1 MRNARAVLKIVA
13 ALAIL
18 LSVGGAVHAAGGT
31 PLNPFEDATTTAG
44 GYSTW
49 DSDMIDIEEVSETG
63 AGVYVA
69 VLDTGMVPYW
79 TDYFPEERVA
89 TELGA
94 GFYQQVKFKVNED
107 PCGVEVEVGQ
117 LHPVPWIGSRGT
129 THGTHVASTI
139 IGFFYRSNSDAAAG
153 FELPPIMVRGIAPD
167 VTIIPVKVLADYQ
180 IPAFPNCGE
189 GIPPSNAV
197 FGTSEMVAAGID
209 YATDLA
215 IAGYRPMVIN
225 MSLGGEELE
234 DVEKTAIDR
243 AIENGVI
250 VVASAGNEGELGMG
264 FPGAYPPVISAGASG
279 WTREWVFPGTVDEY
293 YRLWWLQAPG
303 LAEFEDILEPAPVE
317 QVYVTDFSS
326 RALPGQELDILAPG
340 SWVRGPYPG
349 WPGYSH
355 LPWWSQGIG
364 DVVGANPGNF
374 YYVGGTSMAAP
385 HISAV
390 AALMLEKNPELNQWQ
405 IQMLMKAT
413 ALEVPSTGERT
424 VYDLYDADGNYVPGL
439 YTKAWDTDC
448 DGTLCDPVGAGLL
461 QAEAAV
467 LGAALTPVG
476 P

>member
-1 MRNARAVLKIVA
+1 MRIKMNPISIAITT
-13 ALAIL
+13 AIL
-18 LSVGGAVHAAGGT
+18 LAMAVTAAYAAGGT
-31 PLNPFEDATTTAG
+31 PFNIFEDETTTAE
-44 GYSTW
+44 GYPTW
-49 DSDMIDIEEVSETG
+49 DSDMINIEAVSQTG

-94 GFYQQVKFKVNED
+94 GFYQQVTFKVNED

-139 IGFFYRSNSDAAAG
+139 IGYFYRSNSDAAAG
-153 FELPPIMVRGIAPD
+153 YELPPIMVRGIAPE

-180 IPAFPNCGE
+180 FPALPHCAE
-189 GIPPSNAV
+189 GLPPYNAV

-209 YATDLA
+209 YVTDLA
-215 IAGYRPMVIN
+215 IAGFRPMVIN
-225 MSLGGEELE
+225 MSLGGDALEE
-234 DVEKTAIDR
+234 VEQNAIDR
-243 AIENGVI
+243 AIANGVI

-279 WTREWVFPGTVDEY
+279 WAQEWLPADNEGF
-293 YRLWWLQAPG
+293 YRLWWLQAAD
-303 LAEFEDILEPAPVE
+303 LATFEDILEPTPVD

-326 RALPGQELDILAPG
+326 RALPDQELDILAPG

-364 DVVGANPGNF
+364 DMMGANPGNF
-374 YYVGGTSMAAP
+374 YYLGGTSMSAP

-390 AALMLEKNPELNQWQ
+390 AALMLEANPDLTQAQ
-405 IQMLMKAT
+405 IEQILKTT
-413 ALEVPSTGERT
+413 ALPIPNDGTVD
-424 VYDLYDADGNYVPGL
+424 VYDLYDNGGNFAPGF
-439 YTKAWDTDC
+439 YAETWDTDC
-448 DGTLCDPVGAGLL
+448 DGVPCDPVGAGLL
-461 QAEAAV
+461 QANWAV
-467 LGAALTPVG
+467 QEVLNLITSP
-476 P
+476 